1 MIKELGMGGYIFATV
16 ILLIPT
22 ILRDFVYDMIA
33 SVRHRLMGTRDVCRM
48 DSGLYHGIQRFIT

>member
-1 MIKELGMGGYIFATV
+1 MGGYIFATV